1 MIKIITLFL
10 HTVLAIITAL
20 LCWDVR
26 KDKIQLILCL
36 TSMIYWIALA
46 VNEAIYLF
54 G

>member
-1 MIKIITLFL
+1 MTKLTLFFHIML
-10 HTVLAIITAL
+10 VIITAL

-36 TSMIYWIALA
+36 GTMICWLALA

>member
-1 MIKIITLFL
+1 MTKLTLFFHIML
-10 HTVLAIITAL
+10 VLITAL

-36 TSMIYWIALA
+36 GTMICWVALA

>member
-1 MIKIITLFL
+1 MTKLTLFIYI
-10 HTVLAIITAL
+10 VLVITTAL

-26 KDKIQLILCL
+26 KDKIQLILCFG
-36 TSMIYWIALA
+36 TMICWTTLA

>member
-1 MIKIITLFL
+1 MTKLTLFFHITL
-10 HTVLAIITAL
+10 VLITAL

-36 TSMIYWIALA
+36 GTMICWLALA
-46 VNEAIYLF
+46 INEAIYLF

>member
-1 MIKIITLFL
+1 MTKLTLFFHIMLVIIT
-10 HTVLAIITAL
+10 VLI
-20 LCWDVR
+20 CWDVR

-36 TSMIYWIALA
+36 GATICWIALA

>member
-1 MIKIITLFL
+1 MTKLTLFFHIML
-10 HTVLAIITAL
+10 VIITAL

-26 KDKIQLILCL
+26 KDKIQLILCPG
-36 TSMIYWIALA
+36 TMICWLALA

>member
-1 MIKIITLFL
+1 MTKLTLFFHIML
-10 HTVLAIITAL
+10 VIITAL

-36 TSMIYWIALA
+36 GAMICWIALA

>member
-1 MIKIITLFL
+1 MTKLTLFFHIML
-10 HTVLAIITAL
+10 VIITAL

-26 KDKIQLILCL
+26 KDKIQLVLCL
-36 TSMIYWIALA
+36 GTMICWIALA

>member
-1 MIKIITLFL
+1 MTKLTLFFYIML
-10 HTVLAIITAL
+10 VIITAL

-36 TSMIYWIALA
+36 GTMICWIALV

>member
-1 MIKIITLFL
+1 MTKLTLFFYIML
-10 HTVLAIITAL
+10 VITTAL

-26 KDKIQLILCL
+26 KDKIRLILCL
-36 TSMIYWIALA
+36 GTMICWIVLV

>member
-1 MIKIITLFL
+1 MTKLTLFFHIML
-10 HTVLAIITAL
+10 VLIMAL

-36 TSMIYWIALA
+36 GTMICWLALA
-46 VNEAIYLF
+46 INEAIYLF

>member
-1 MIKIITLFL
+1 MTKLTLFFHIML
-10 HTVLAIITAL
+10 VIITAL

-36 TSMIYWIALA
+36 GTMICWIALA
-46 VNEAIYLF
+46 MNEAIYLF

>member
-1 MIKIITLFL
+1 MTKLTLFFHIML
-10 HTVLAIITAL
+10 VLITAL

-26 KDKIQLILCL
+26 KDKIQLILCMG
-36 TSMIYWIALA
+36 TMICWLALA

>member
-1 MIKIITLFL
+1 MTKLTLFFYIA
-10 HTVLAIITAL
+10 LAIITAL

-26 KDKIQLILCL
+26 KDKIQFILCL
-36 TSMIYWIALA
+36 GTMICWLALA

>member
-1 MIKIITLFL
+1 MTKLTLFF
-10 HTVLAIITAL
+10 HIMLALITAL

-26 KDKIQLILCL
+26 KDKIQLILCMG
-36 TSMIYWIALA
+36 TMICWLALA

>member
-1 MIKIITLFL
+1 MTKLTLFFHIML
-10 HTVLAIITAL
+10 VLITAL

-36 TSMIYWIALA
+36 GTMICWLALA
-46 VNEAIYLF
+46 INEAIYLF